1 MSKSS
6 TADLSAI
13 KSFEESLKQAIFEGF
28 VEVPML
34 PEVANRT
41 LVMAQDPE
49 ASAAQMADLIQGDQS
64 LAGHVMRIAN
74 SAAYTPMSNLTSLQ
88 QAVSRLGMN
97 VICEIAL
104 AAVLGAKLFNTP
116 GYEDYVEFNWQHAL
130 VTALWSKEIARESG
144 IDTENCFL
152 AGLLHSIGR
161 PAVLQTVLEL
171 AEQQKVLVTPEQV
184 HRLEN
189 KYSQPVTELVVVRWN
204 MPSQI
209 IESIKPYEQ
218 LAETDPVYKVAA
230 AVHVAARFATFM
242 LDLATE
248 DDEDTLMDLSA
259 LDVLGLDAT
268 QAEKLLAMQED
279 IQQRLDQLSLS

>member
-6 TADLSAI
+6 TADLSAK

-41 LVMAQDPE
+41 LLMTQDPE

-74 SAAYTPMSNLTSLQ
+74 SVAYTPMSNLTSLQ

-144 IDTENCFL
+144 IDAENCFL

-171 AEQQKVLVTPEQV
+171 AEQQNELVTPEQV

-189 KYSQPVTELVVVRWN
+189 KYSQPVTELVVVRWK
-204 MPSQI
+204 MPTQI

-218 LAETDPVYKVAA
+218 LAEIDPVYKVAA

-242 LDLATE
+242 LDLAAE
-248 DDEDTLMDLSA
+248 DDKDTLMDLSA
-259 LDVLGLDAT
+259 LDVLGLDST
-268 QAEKLLAMQED
+268 QAEKLLAMQQD